1 MKILINIKNFIL
13 KLFGKRKD
21 NKVNKDNKDKKD
33 NSEDIYPLW

>member
-21 NKVNKDNKDKKD
+21 NKGKKN

>member
-13 KLFGKRKD
+13 KLFGKRKY
-21 NKVNKDNKDKKD
+21 NKDNKDKKD